1 MSSGPQDSQL
11 STVNPYAIIP
21 LNSTYTHCMKK
32 INEVAVRRQVKVYLG
47 TIAAPV
53 TIVKFFTDC
62 EYKVSAGVLPT
73 AVTHS

>member
-1 MSSGPQDSQL
+1 
-11 STVNPYAIIP
+11 
-21 LNSTYTHCMKK
+21 MKK